1 MAQALA
7 QGYLWREAEVALK
20 GCGIGILAL
29 GSSLHHAHNA
39 LNDLYEVRAGRVAC
53 TDLVMRVY

>member
-1 MAQALA
+1 MAEALA
-7 QGYLWREAEVALK
+7 QGDFWREAEVALK
-20 GCGIGILAL
+20 GGGIGILAL

-53 TDLVMRVY
+53 TDLVIRVY

>member
-20 GCGIGILAL
+20 GCGISIGGGDIAVLFFL
-29 GSSLHHAHNA
+29 
-39 LNDLYEVRAGRVAC
+39 DC
-53 TDLVMRVY
+53 P